1 MENKSILFNPSSTF
15 RSGSP
20 CRSGTATSSL
30 TKDTHP
36 PCTVCPARGRCVS
49 NSRLSSA
56 NAHFRAEVEAYERFT
71 RHGNHPPASC
81 TTNGLDPDD
90 PAGTSVVL
98 ELAKKGNQH
107 KYLWDSRI
115 FSHPPPSP
123 ATLYRWVRQAA
134 EGLAFAHSC
143 GVLHSDIRCVNFLLD
158 GALNL
163 KAADFTGASIGGGK
177 SWSTY
182 RLTNRLLFAEPKG
195 DSSSLRMDIMTVSE
209 IFGLGSVLYSMVIGH
224 DLFPE
229 MDYTRD
235 RAEIA
240 WRLRQRRFSDIR
252 ELSVVRSVVTRCWN
266 VEYDSMVNVIEGI
279 DAESGLFAGRSMV

>member
-1 MENKSILFNPSSTF
+1 MATTLQHPALLTVSTLTTPPVLVSF
-15 RSGSP
+15 WSWLR
-20 CRSGTATSSL
+20 RATSTS
-30 TKDTHP
+30 T
-36 PCTVCPARGRCVS
+36 CGTV
-49 NSRLSSA
+49 
-56 NAHFRAEVEAYERFT
+56 
-71 RHGNHPPASC
+71 
-81 TTNGLDPDD
+81 
-90 PAGTSVVL
+90 
-98 ELAKKGNQH
+98 
-107 KYLWDSRI
+107 RI

-143 GVLHSDIRCVNFLLD
+143 GVLHSDIHCVNFLLD

-182 RLTNRLLFAEPKG
+182 RLTHRLLFAEPKG

-209 IFGLGSVLYSMVIGH
+209 IFGLGSVLYSIVTGH

-266 VEYDSMVNVIEGI
+266 VEYDSMVDVIEGI
-279 DAESGLFAGRSMV
+279 DAESGLFAGRSMVWLLVEVCFCHCAEVDALSKDCRLVKSCCSISMPNSTTGAHVNT